1 MEKIYIQSLI
11 IIVQR
16 GSTMERF
23 LILLV
28 IFLGLLN
35 SCIDNDNSRSFN
47 SSLDG
52 SSEAYQEIQK
62 LIDEGKLPKLDTST
76 SLRGKEVD
84 GIREDVLK
92 EIERKFKEK
101 YKDKPDIYKAIML
114 SAWQAQRIFDVNP
127 RDKEQVKHVFRLIEV
142 SAECTTQA
150 YDKYAI
156 PYLEKK
162 YGIKYPD
169 FLNIKNAEKEYNK
182 GLDEALDND
191 IYIEAIT
198 FNTYER
204 AKFYDKFSQTLSG
217 TVSSD
222 INEKL
227 NQADIGACEF
237 MERIKKEWEKTGNIT
252 KIDFYQLLEQ
262 MKKEREGQK

>member
-1 MEKIYIQSLI
+1 MK
-11 IIVQR
+11 R
-16 GSTMERF
+16 
-23 LILLV
+23 LLLLLLA
-28 IFLGLLN
+28 IFLPLFS
-35 SCIDNDNSRSFN
+35 SCINDDSGGSNSP
-47 SSLDG
+47 SSGG

-101 YKDKPDIYKAIML
+101 YKDKPGIYRALIL
-114 SAWQAQRIFDVNP
+114 SAWQAQRIFDADP
-127 RDKEQVKHVFRLIEV
+127 KDREQVKHVFKLIEV

-182 GLDEALDND
+182 GLDEVLDND

-222 INEKL
+222 IDEKL

-237 MERIKKEWEKTGNIT
+237 MERIKKEWKKAGNIT
-252 KIDFYQLLEQ
+252 KIDFYKLIER